1 MAVSLR
7 EYPVI
12 KGKAAERFLDEKK
25 KTEELLAKIADQYK
39 RDPASVKVLRKHK
52 GICICNPK

>member
-7 EYPVI
+7 EYSVM
-12 KGKAAERFLDEKK
+12 KGKASERFLDEKK

-39 RDPASVKVLRKHK
+39 RDPASVKVLRRHK
-52 GICICNPK
+52 GTNICYPK